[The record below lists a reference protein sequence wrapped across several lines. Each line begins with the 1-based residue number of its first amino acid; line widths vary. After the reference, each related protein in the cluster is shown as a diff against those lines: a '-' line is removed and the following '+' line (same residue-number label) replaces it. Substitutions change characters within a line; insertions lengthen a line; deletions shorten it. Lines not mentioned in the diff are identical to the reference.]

1 MALLRTVWDPVPMN
15 DQLGDIDLEKAS
27 SSPEDGTPPPR
38 TQLPVVAL
46 VVAAILLFGLTAAY
60 VFLRRAPAASEAPA
74 NVAKPAPAPE
84 ARREEIALPP
94 LDETDPIVRQL
105 VEKLS
110 SHPMVARWLTTDAL
124 IVNFVAVTSR
134 IATGVTP
141 AGELKTMGPVPRF
154 ATRTSGDD
162 TYIDPASYRRY
173 DRYAEAIST
182 LDTRGTVGLYN
193 TLKPR
198 MRDAYGRLVSR
209 DDDFDPVLERAI
221 IKLLE
226 VPVVEGN
233 IALQPHGTVWAFE
246 DPSLQGLTAAQ
257 KQLLRMGP
265 QNVRAVQSKLR
276 EIASGLGIPESRL
289 PPAK

>member
-1 MALLRTVWDPVPMN
+1 MN

-27 SSPEDGTPPPR
+27 SPEDGAPPPR
-38 TQLPVVAL
+38 TQVPVVAL
-46 VVAAILLFGLTAAY
+46 VVAAVLLFGLTAAY
-60 VFLRRAPAASEAPA
+60 VFLRRTPAVSEAPA
-74 NVAKPAPAPE
+74 KVAKPAPAPE
-84 ARREEIALPP
+84 ARREEITLPP
-94 LDETDPIVRQL
+94 LDETDSLVRQL
-105 VEKLS
+105 VERLS

-124 IVNFVAVTSR
+124 VVNFVAVTTR

-154 ATRTSGDD
+154 ATRTSGDN
-162 TYIDPASYRRY
+162 TYIDRSSYRRY
-173 DRYAEAIST
+173 DRYAEAIAT
-182 LDTRGTVGLYN
+182 LDARGIAGLYT

-198 MRDAYGRLVSR
+198 MRDAYSRLVSR
-209 DDDFDPVLERAI
+209 DDAFDPVLERAI

-226 VPVVEGN
+226 VPVVEGD

-276 EIASGLGIPESRL
+276 EIASALGIPASRL

>member
-1 MALLRTVWDPVPMN
+1 MARPGTVWDPVLMN
-15 DQLGDIDLEKAS
+15 DQLADIDLEKAP
-27 SSPEDGTPPPR
+27 SPEDGGPPPR
-38 TQLPVVAL
+38 NQLPVVAL
-46 VVAAILLFGLTAAY
+46 VVAAVLLFGLTAAY
-60 VFLRRAPAASEAPA
+60 VFLRRTPAVSEAPG

-84 ARREEIALPP
+84 ARREEIVLPP
-94 LDETDPIVRQL
+94 LDETDPMTRQL
-105 VEKLS
+105 VGKLS

-124 IVNFVAVTSR
+124 VVNFVAVTSR

-154 ATRTSGDD
+154 ATRTSGDN
-162 TYIDPASYRRY
+162 TYLDRASYRRY
-173 DRYAEAIST
+173 DGYAEAIST
-182 LDTRGTVGLYN
+182 LDARGTAGLYN

-198 MRDAYGRLVSR
+198 IQDAYARLVSR
-209 DDDFDPVLERAI
+209 DEDFGPVLERAI
-221 IKLLE
+221 IELLK
-226 VPVVEGN
+226 VPAVEGN

-276 EIASGLGIPESRL
+276 EIASSLGIPESRL
-289 PPAK
+289 PPPK

>member
-1 MALLRTVWDPVPMN
+1 MN
-15 DQLGDIDLEKAS
+15 DQLADIDLEKAP
-27 SSPEDGTPPPR
+27 SPEDGVPPPRR

-46 VVAAILLFGLTAAY
+46 VVAAVLLFGLTAAY

-74 NVAKPAPAPE
+74 SVAKPAAAPE
-84 ARREEIALPP
+84 ARKEEIALPP
-94 LDETDPIVRQL
+94 LDETDAIVRQL

-124 IVNFVAVTSR
+124 VVNFVAVTSR
-134 IATGVTP
+134 IASGVTP

-154 ATRTSGDD
+154 TARTSGEN
-162 TYIDPASYRRY
+162 TYVDRASYRRY
-173 DRYAEAIST
+173 DRYAEAVAT
-182 LDTRGTVGLYN
+182 LDARGTVGLYN

-198 MRDAYGRLVSR
+198 IRDAYARLVSGN
-209 DDDFDPVLERAI
+209 DDFDPVLERAI

-226 VPVVEGN
+226 VPVVDAN

-265 QNVRAVQSKLR
+265 QNVRAIQSKLR
-276 EIASGLGIPESRL
+276 EIASGLGIPASRL
-289 PPAK
+289 PLP

>member
-1 MALLRTVWDPVPMN
+1 MN
-15 DQLGDIDLEKAS
+15 DQLADIDLEKAP
-27 SSPEDGTPPPR
+27 SPGDGVPPPPR

-46 VVAAILLFGLTAAY
+46 VVAAVLLFGLTAAY

-124 IVNFVAVTSR
+124 VVNFVAVTSR
-134 IATGVTP
+134 IASGVTP

-154 ATRTSGDD
+154 TTRTSGDN
-162 TYIDPASYRRY
+162 TYLDRASYRRY

-182 LDTRGTVGLYN
+182 LDARGTVGLYN

-198 MRDAYGRLVSR
+198 IRDAYARLVSR
-209 DDDFDPVLERAI
+209 NDDFDPVLERAI
-221 IKLLE
+221 IELLE
-226 VPVVEGN
+226 VPVVDAN

-265 QNVRAVQSKLR
+265 QNVRAIQSKLR

-289 PPAK
+289 PPQK